1 MKKKWLLKCMALCIT
16 VTMCLSGCGKT
27 GESGSNPENT
37 VQNGVM
43 TEEEAGV
50 GGNGTLGE
58 DAKEGDASTTEE
70 GSGYAQADP
79 VPLKTDYLTD
89 EMYERATQFLEGDL
103 TRLAQAMRKAQAGEP
118 VTIGVIGGS
127 ITERHSA
134 STYEKCYAS
143 YVQQWWEER
152 FPDTEVT
159 FINAGIGGTSSY
171 LGVHRVDEDLLYAKP
186 DVVVVEFSV
195 NDGND
200 NFFKKSYDNL
210 VRKIMFEEQQPAVM
224 LLFTTQENGTNAQA
238 NDSMIG
244 FKYQLPMLSYGN
256 AVLPSI
262 EAGEFTW
269 KDISPDN
276 IHPNDR
282 GHAIIGEIMYRY
294 LNDVYARLDE
304 ISEEVTPFTEKA
316 VTKDVY
322 LEAKL
327 VDSDDIEPVSWG
339 SYEAKE
345 VNGYLSNNWYTED
358 GTKPIVFEVEAAN
371 IGIVYQKTTDGT
383 YGQYEVYI
391 DGEYVYTLDGD
402 FKNGWGT
409 ALQPD
414 EVYVSDEPAMH
425 TIEIR
430 KKEGSTG
437 DKFAI
442 IGLLIS

>member
-1 MKKKWLLKCMALCIT
+1 MKKKLLLKCMALCIT
-16 VTMCLSGCGKT
+16 VSMCLSGCGKT
-27 GESGSNPENT
+27 EESGGGSEDN
-37 VQNGVM
+37 VQNATVAESVDATGGDGNSA
-43 TEEEAGV
+43 EAS
-50 GGNGTLGE
+50 
-58 DAKEGDASTTEE
+58 GDVSQEAVVE
-70 GSGYAQADP
+70 P
-79 VPLKTDYLTD
+79 LPLKTDYLTE

-103 TRLAQAMRKAQAGEP
+103 TRLAKAMRKAQVGEP
-118 VTIGVIGGS
+118 ITVGVIGGS
-127 ITERHSA
+127 ITEKYSA
-134 STYEKCYAS
+134 STYDKCYAS
-143 YVQQWWEER
+143 YVQKWWEER

-171 LGVHRVDEDLLYAKP
+171 LGVHRADEDLLYAKP

-210 VRKIMFEEQQPAVM
+210 VRKIMFEEQEPAVM

-238 NDSMIG
+238 NDSLIG
-244 FKYQLPMLSYGN
+244 FKYQLPMLSYAN

-269 KDISPDN
+269 SDISPDN
-276 IHPNDR
+276 VHPNDR

-304 ISEEVTPFTEKA
+304 ISEEVTPFTADA
-316 VTKDVY
+316 VTKEVY
-322 LEAKL
+322 LNATL
-327 VDSDDIEPVSWG
+327 LDSDDIEPVSWG
-339 SYEAKE
+339 SYEEKA
-345 VNGYLSNNWYTED
+345 VNWYLPNNWYTED
-358 GTKPIVFEVEAAN
+358 GEEPIVFEVEAAN
-371 IGIVYQKTTDGT
+371 IGIAYQRTTDGT

-391 DGEYVYTLDGD
+391 DGEYVYTLDGN
-402 FKNGWGT
+402 FKNGWGST
-409 ALQPD
+409 LQPD

-442 IGLLIS
+442 IALLIS